1 MKYSEK
7 IDLLTKGVK
16 WSEIK
21 ELEKQ
26 EAEEAEAAALE
37 AKEKEAEKAKEKE
50 AEEKTAL
57 QAAQEM
63 IKELESKVSAKEDE
77 LTKLNKQMA
86 EINNKRTVTDE
97 PVNKDSA
104 TDVMKQLFHPTKE
117 KEEN

>member
-26 EAEEAEAAALE
+26 EAEEAEAATKEAE
-37 AKEKEAEKAKEKE
+37 AKEAKEAKEKE

-63 IKELESKVSAKEDE
+63 VKELETKLSAKEDE
-77 LTKLNKQMA
+77 LSKLNKQFA
-86 EINNKRTVTDE
+86 EVNNKRTVVEE
-97 PVNKDSA
+97 PETKDSA
-104 TDVMKQLFHPTKE
+104 ADVMKQLFHPKKE